1 MNAMKRRSIAAA
13 LCSAAL
19 ACALAT
25 PRAHADDKHAADNQ
39 DACGAV
45 LCLAGLIMGGN
56 GGKTCAEY
64 EAGYF
69 SIVRFHHGH
78 FDEGGTANARGDF
91 LNQCQSAG
99 SDVKGPVNSQYGRTQ
114 YGP

>member
-1 MNAMKRRSIAAA
+1 MKRRSIAAA

-19 ACALAT
+19 AFSLAT
-25 PRAHADDKHAADNQ
+25 PRAHADDNQ

-64 EAGYF
+64 ETGYF
-69 SIVRFHHGH
+69 SIVRFHNGH
-78 FDEGGTANARGDF
+78 FDLSGTANARTDF
-91 LNQCQSAG
+91 TNQCQSVG
-99 SDVKGPVNSQYGRTQ
+99 SDVKGPVNSKYGAVQ
-114 YGP
+114 NGP

>member
-1 MNAMKRRSIAAA
+1 MNAMKRRSTAAA

-25 PRAHADDKHAADNQ
+25 PSSHADDNQ